1 MIPLRLDA
9 QVSRLFAIP
18 MMNSEFMMK
27 PALPVLALLLLSA
40 APSAQLLAAEVQV
53 AVASNF
59 APVLEKLE
67 PLFEAESGHTLTLVS
82 GATGNHYAQIMN
94 GAPFDVFLAAD
105 DERPRMLEEAGKAVA
120 GTSFTYALG
129 KLVLWSRDADLVNT
143 GAKVL
148 ESDFMHL
155 AIANPRL
162 APYGE
167 AAQEALESLG
177 LWDTVQ
183 DRIVQG
189 DNIAQTLQ
197 FVQSGNAELGFI
209 ALSQL
214 LDIGSTGSYWEVPD
228 ALHAPIVQQGVLLH
242 DSAAARAFIE
252 FLQAGMSQD
261 VIRMAGYD
269 LP

>member
-1 MIPLRLDA
+1 MNFLRFVMII
-9 QVSRLFAIP
+9 AIV
-18 MMNSEFMMK
+18 
-27 PALPVLALLLLSA
+27 LPVRVLADA
-40 APSAQLLAAEVQV
+40 IQV

-67 PLFEAESGHTLTLVS
+67 PLFESHSGHTLTIVA

-94 GAPFDVFLAAD
+94 GAPFDLFLAAD
-105 DERPRMLEEAGKAVA
+105 DERPRMLEAAGKAVP

-129 KLVLWSRDADLVNT
+129 KLVLWSAEPGFVDVN
-143 GAKVL
+143 GKVL

-155 AIANPRL
+155 ALANPRL

-167 AAQEALESLG
+167 AAQETLVELG
-177 LWDTVQ
+177 LWETVET
-183 DRIVQG
+183 RVVLG

-214 LDIGSTGSYWEVPD
+214 LDVGSSGSHWEVP
-228 ALHAPIVQQGVLLH
+228 ANLYSPIVQQGVLLK
-242 DSAAARAFIE
+242 DSAAARAFID
-252 FLQAGMSQD
+252 FLKLNVSQD
-261 VIRMAGYD
+261 FIRMAGYD